1 MINKNIEKLFNSQ
14 IIRFLIVGVTTVLID
29 YIFYFFLYFI
39 GFSTSISKGI
49 SFIIGAIFAYV
60 ANKYFTFNQAK
71 FSNLGIFQ
79 FCVLYFI
86 SLTINVYLNEFLL
99 HAMSNLIFK
108 FELSF
113 IIATIT
119 SASINFIGMKY
130 IVFKD

>member
-60 ANKYFTFNQAK
+60 ANKYFTFNQA
-71 FSNLGIFQ
+71 NLAI
-79 FCVLYFI
+79 L
-86 SLTINVYLNEFLL
+86 EFFN
-99 HAMSNLIFK
+99 SVF
-108 FELSF
+108 
-113 IIATIT
+113 
-119 SASINFIGMKY
+119 Y
-130 IVFKD
+130 ILFL